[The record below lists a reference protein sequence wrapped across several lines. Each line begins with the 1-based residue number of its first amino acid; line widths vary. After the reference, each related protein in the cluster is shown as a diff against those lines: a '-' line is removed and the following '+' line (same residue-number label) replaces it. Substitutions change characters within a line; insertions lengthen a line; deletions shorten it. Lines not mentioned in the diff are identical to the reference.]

1 MARAGATVHTW
12 GRAKNFRLGRDAGG
26 RDARA
31 PEPVPAFGA
40 GDVAAAACG
49 GGHTAVVD
57 SDGRLRVFGYSQYG
71 QLGLGDR
78 TDICAPTHV
87 VVGDAGTG
95 ADVGGAG
102 GGGGG
107 GLKVDAVV
115 CGRYHT
121 MASTEDG
128 RVWTWGGGKNGRL
141 GHGDE
146 KIRLVPRCVEALR
159 GQRAVAIAA
168 GYHNNL
174 VLTAAGDVS
183 SWGWGAHGQLGT
195 GDTADREAPVVIEE
209 LSGLRVVRLACGDR
223 HSFAVTADGRVFAW
237 GSNEFG
243 QLGTARRGATLLAP
257 ECVTSLAGLVVTGLS
272 SGDRHSAAVTNVG
285 AVYTW
290 GCGIDGQCGH
300 GDYRDVPRP
309 RVVAALAGFTVASV
323 HCGHNFTLAVSDKGE
338 VYAWGNNTYGQL
350 GTGGASKSATPLR
363 VVAPGDAPVALV
375 ACAHFHCVM
384 VTGGA
389 GAADP
394 ADAAEGGSDAAR
406 SGAAAA
412 AAAAGAAALAAEDVD
427 DGDGGAEREG
437 GETRAA
443 GLYEELGAAE
453 ARLRSALERYAERTA
468 QCSAS
473 AKSQS
478 HELVLADILR
488 LSTSPAASSASS
500 SSSSAYS
507 G

>member
-1 MARAGATVHTW
+1 MVRADATVHTW
-12 GRAKNFRLGRDAGG
+12 GRAKNYRLGRDAGG

-40 GDVAAAACG
+40 ADVAAAACG

-57 SDGRLRVFGYSQYG
+57 ADGRLRVFGYSQYG

-87 VVGDAGTG
+87 VLGEGEAGAGAG
-95 ADVGGAG
+95 ADA
-102 GGGGG
+102 GGGG
-107 GLKVDAVV
+107 GLKVEAVV

-121 MASTEDG
+121 MAVTEDG

-174 VLTAAGDVS
+174 VLTAAGDVW

-195 GDTADREAPVVIEE
+195 GDAADREAPVVIEE

-243 QLGTARRGATLLAP
+243 QLGTARRGATLLSP
-257 ECVTSLAGLVVTGLS
+257 ECVTSLAGLVVVGLS

-290 GCGIDGQCGH
+290 GCGVDGQCGH

-309 RVVAALAGFTVASV
+309 RVVAALAGVTVASV

-350 GTGGASKSATPLR
+350 GTGGGAKSAAPLR
-363 VVAPGDAPVALV
+363 VAAPGGARVALV

-384 VTGGA
+384 VTDGV
-389 GAADP
+389 
-394 ADAAEGGSDAAR
+394 AAEGARGGGAR
-406 SGAAAA
+406 SYAELARS
-412 AAAAGAAALAAEDVD
+412 AAED
-427 DGDGGAEREG
+427 GERE
-437 GETRAA
+437 AA
-443 GLYEELGAAE
+443 VSRGSGVAGDSKAVGLYEEIGAAE
-453 ARLRSALERYAERTA
+453 ERLRAALDRYAEQTA

-488 LSTSPAASSASS
+488 LSTSPTASSPSS
-500 SSSSAYS
+500 STSSAYS
-507 G
+507 N